1 MRSICFYCR
10 SCAKNYDYA
19 YFHKS
24 PTSPAAKKKE
34 KTVGLYKH
42 AIKIKWPG
50 LDFTFQHSE
59 ISDNTQRE
67 RGRGRVKVR

>member
-24 PTSPAAKKKE
+24 PTSPAAKKK
-34 KTVGLYKH
+34 KKPFGYINMPLKLSDPV
-42 AIKIKWPG
+42 W
-50 LDFTFQHSE
+50 
-59 ISDNTQRE
+59 ISHFSTQKSQITHRE
-67 RGRGRVKVR
+67 RDGEGE